1 MTTLKPESIVSLAT
15 GQRSLGD
22 RAVTYPLFPPLVEG
36 CPRTSTAELQYPLV
50 IDYDYKKV
58 PADFFGR
65 DPYAGI
71 WRWGELLPP
80 LAPGLSMGEG
90 GTPLVVAPRLA
101 TWAGTDAEVYIKDE
115 SRNPTGSHK
124 DRLNLCT
131 ASSAVLTG
139 APGIT
144 VASSG
149 NHGAAAAA
157 YAARAG
163 LPCVLF
169 ITEGTEPHLV
179 RMVSSYGVAVVPLPR
194 PLRRVLMRELVYRAG
209 YMPVSSI
216 TETHTGHPF
225 GPEGYKTIAYELYR
239 QLGNRL
245 PAAVFVPTAY
255 AELLYGVW
263 LGFKDMQRVGG
274 IGPLPQMIACEPAAG
289 APLRA
294 ALAAGRPV
302 VKVDEAPTAAYS
314 IVVGSNSYRGVLAV
328 QESEGD
334 ALALTDAEIATAQ
347 TALGRE
353 GLWAEFSGAAS
364 VAGLRQAA
372 AAGMRFDGP
381 VVCLMT
387 SMGFKDQGLPAPE
400 LPPVSPT
407 WEAVERTLRDVYGL
421 TV

>member
-1 MTTLKPESIVSLAT
+1 MTGLKPESIKSLAT
-15 GQRSLGD
+15 AQRSLGD
-22 RAVTYPLFPPLVEG
+22 LSITYPLFPPLVDG
-36 CPRTSTAELQYPLV
+36 CPRTSTADLQYPLT
-50 IDYDYKKV
+50 IDYDYQKTPDV
-58 PADFFGR
+58 FFQR

-90 GTPLVVAPRLA
+90 GTPLVHAPRLA
-101 TWAGTDAEVYIKDE
+101 DWAGLRGEVYIKDE

-131 ASSAVLTG
+131 VSSAVHIG

-169 ITEGTEPHLV
+169 ITEGTEPHLI
-179 RMVSSYGVAVVPLPR
+179 RMVSSYGAAVVPLPR
-194 PLRRVLMRELVYRAG
+194 PLRRVLMRELVERAG
-209 YMPVSSI
+209 YMPASSI

-239 QLGNRL
+239 QLGGRV

-263 LGFKDMQRVGG
+263 MGFKDMQRVSG

-289 APLRA
+289 APLRT

-302 VKVDEAPTAAYS
+302 VKVDEAPTVAYS

-334 ALALTDAEIATAQ
+334 ALALTDEEIAAAQ
-347 TALGRE
+347 STLGRE
-353 GLWAEFSGAAS
+353 GLWAEFSGAAG

-372 AAGMRFDGP
+372 GAGMRFNGP

-400 LPPVSPT
+400 LPPVAPS
-407 WEAVERTLRDVYGL
+407 WEAVQRTLKDVYGL
-421 TV
+421 AV

>member
-1 MTTLKPESIVSLAT
+1 MTTLKSEPIVSLAT

-36 CPRTSTAELQYPLV
+36 CPRTSTTELQYPLV
-50 IDYDYKKV
+50 VDYDYKKV
-58 PADFFGR
+58 PADFFAR

-90 GTPLVVAPRLA
+90 GTPLVAAPRLA
-101 TWAGTDAEVYIKDE
+101 TWTGTDAEVYIKDE

-131 ASSAVLTG
+131 VSSAVLTG
-139 APGIT
+139 APGVT

-179 RMVSSYGVAVVPLPR
+179 RMVSSYGAAVVPLPR

-239 QLGNRL
+239 QLGDRL

-274 IGPLPQMIACEPAAG
+274 MGPLPQMIACEPAAG

-347 TALGRE
+347 TALGHE

-421 TV
+421 AV

>member
-1 MTTLKPESIVSLAT
+1 MTDLNPQKIVSLAT
-15 GQRSLGD
+15 AQRSLGD
-22 RAVTYPLFPPLVEG
+22 PSLTFPLFPPLVEG
-36 CPRTSTAELQYPLV
+36 CPRTSTPVLQYPLV
-50 IDYDYKKV
+50 IDYDYKKA
-58 PADFFGR
+58 PAGFFER
-65 DPYAGI
+65 QPFAGI

-90 GTPLVVAPRLA
+90 GTPLVAAPRLA
-101 TWAGTDAEVYIKDE
+101 SWAGIDAEVYIKDE
-115 SRNPTGSHK
+115 SKNPTGSHK

-131 ASSAVLTG
+131 VSSAVLSG
-139 APGIT
+139 APGIA

-169 ITEGTEPHLV
+169 ITEGTEPHLL
-179 RMVSSYGVAVVPLPR
+179 RMVSSYGAAIVPLPR
-194 PLRRVLMRELVYRAG
+194 PLRRVLMRELVERTG
-209 YMPVSSI
+209 YMPASSI

-239 QLGNRL
+239 QLGGRV

-263 LGFKDMQRVGG
+263 LGFKDLQRVAG

-294 ALAAGRPV
+294 ALSSGRPV
-302 VKVDEAPTAAYS
+302 VKVDESPTAAYS
-314 IVVGSNSYRGVLAV
+314 IVVGSNSYRGVLAI

-334 ALALTDAEIATAQ
+334 ALALTDQEIGTAQ
-347 TALGRE
+347 TVLGRE
-353 GLWAEFSGAAS
+353 GLWAEFSSAAS

-372 AAGMRFDGP
+372 DMGTRFDGP

-387 SMGFKDQGLPAPE
+387 STGFKDQGMPAPE
-400 LPPVSPT
+400 LPPVAPT
-407 WEAVERTLRDVYGL
+407 WEAVQHTLRDTYGL
-421 TV
+421 AV